1 MSTIRKNEINLS
13 DYKQSENDCGSAQYQ
28 VALLTQ
34 HITSLTEHLKVH
46 KKDNSAIRGMKA
58 LVEQRKKHLKYIH
71 RTSLS
76 TFNKIVKEL
85 NIRYRISQ

>member
-1 MSTIRKNEINLS
+1 MSTSGKKEINLS

-28 VALLTQ
+28 IALLTQ

-58 LVEQRKKHLKYIH
+58 LVEQRKKHLKYLH
-71 RTSLS
+71 TTSPS
-76 TFNKIVKEL
+76 AFSKIIKDL